1 MKAQTFMLWKRSG
14 GYGDALAAIGLARL
28 LYVLTGQN
36 PLVREEPG
44 AFAVV
49 LPEPVD
55 LDALDYGRLR
65 HNPGYRYV
73 RLKADDDQAPE
84 SDFLDY
90 EKERARY
97 VAWRDLRKK
106 ARAGRALSDEER
118 RQLEAAQP
126 RSDWGLWQSLN
137 VLQALGTYNK
147 LHAAIRD
154 AHPQELV
161 EAVKAK
167 LAAMAQGM
175 PVWTVD
181 TAFSPVVS
189 AVQAFNPTVGKGI
202 NRPKPD
208 GAPVANLPKTYAD
221 WFEEYLRYLGVEAG
235 LCAYG
240 LGEDYKFLAVVPGRV
255 DAAVLEQ
262 VLIREFRAL
271 SQRFRYGSI
280 LLDIQSALELAKLLL
295 HHVEAGDW
303 TPRDVIRGV
312 QAAYFKSL
320 GSGRAL
326 MNLSFIGLP
335 GWFPVRTA
343 DDVEAWMNL
352 LEEHLRLVRALDEE
366 KAEEAELLEAYRDF
380 VSGGDWRA
388 LLLFF
393 AGYGMTLFR
402 ARERAAQ
409 RAASMP
415 SPKQSLLE
423 VLVVKGYPHYAKI
436 VRNPGFQAIAKAM
449 RLATVAEQY
458 HKARGQQVFAIHYDL
473 FQKLKQHARFPEQLL
488 AIVMDFVAEY
498 NRENARREEQ
508 LARKG
513 QGGRRRPNITTG
525 EVEQFVALFDAHRQH
540 SEALALLLIAYA
552 SSRED
557 RTAEGEA
564 AVEAATGEAADD
576 ADVYTVPIDEA

>member
-1 MKAQTFMLWKRSG
+1 MKAQSFTLWKRSG

-28 LYVLTGQN
+28 LYVLTGLH

-44 AFAVV
+44 AYSVA
-49 LPEPVD
+49 LPGPVNLDD
-55 LDALDYGRLR
+55 LDFGRLL

-73 RLKADDDQAPE
+73 RLKADDEQAPE

-97 VAWRDLRKK
+97 VAWRELRKK
-106 ARAGRALSDEER
+106 ERAGRALTDEER
-118 RQLEAAQP
+118 QRLDAAKP
-126 RSDWGLWQSLN
+126 LDDWGLWQSLN

-147 LHAAIRD
+147 LHAAIRGAD
-154 AHPQELV
+154 PQELAD
-161 EAVKAK
+161 AVKAK
-167 LAAMAQGM
+167 LAAAAQGM
-175 PVWTVD
+175 PVWEVD
-181 TAFSPVVS
+181 TAFSPAVS
-189 AVQAFNPTVGKGI
+189 AVQAFNPIVGKGI

-221 WFEEYLRYLGVEAG
+221 WFEEYLRYLGVGAG

-240 LGEDYKFLAVVPGRV
+240 LGDDYKFMAVVPGRI
-255 DAAVLEQ
+255 DAAVLEH
-262 VLIREFRAL
+262 VLVKEFRTL
-271 SQRFRYGSI
+271 SLRFRYGSI
-280 LLDIQSALELAKLLL
+280 LLDIQAALELAKLLL
-295 HHVEAGDW
+295 RHLEIGDW

-312 QAAYFKSL
+312 QTAYFKSL

-335 GWFPVRTA
+335 GWFPARTA
-343 DDVEAWMNL
+343 EDVKAWLNL
-352 LEEHLRLVRALDEE
+352 LDEHLRLVRALDEE

-380 VSGGDWRA
+380 VSGGDRRA
-388 LLLFF
+388 LLMFF

-402 ARERAAQ
+402 IRERAAQ
-409 RAASMP
+409 RAARMP
-415 SPKQSLLE
+415 SPKLSLLE
-423 VLVVKGYPHYAKI
+423 VLVVKGYPQYTEI
-436 VRNPGFQAIAKAM
+436 VRNRGFQAIARAM
-449 RLATVAEQY
+449 RLATVVEQY
-458 HKARGQQVFAIHYDL
+458 HKARGQQVFTIHYDL
-473 FQKLKQHARFPEQLL
+473 FQKLKQHARFPDQLL

-513 QGGRRRPNITTG
+513 QGGRRRPNVTT
-525 EVEQFVALFDAHRQH
+525 EAVEQFVALFDAHRQH

-557 RTAEGEA
+557 RTAEGGA
-564 AVEAATGEAADD
+564 AGEAATGEVADD

>member
-1 MKAQTFMLWKRSG
+1 
-14 GYGDALAAIGLARL
+14 
-28 LYVLTGQN
+28 
-36 PLVREEPG
+36 
-44 AFAVV
+44 
-49 LPEPVD
+49 
-55 LDALDYGRLR
+55 
-65 HNPGYRYV
+65 
-73 RLKADDDQAPE
+73 
-84 SDFLDY
+84 
-90 EKERARY
+90 
-97 VAWRDLRKK
+97 
-106 ARAGRALSDEER
+106 
-118 RQLEAAQP
+118 
-126 RSDWGLWQSLN
+126 
-137 VLQALGTYNK
+137 
-147 LHAAIRD
+147 
-154 AHPQELV
+154 
-161 EAVKAK
+161 
-167 LAAMAQGM
+167 
-175 PVWTVD
+175 
-181 TAFSPVVS
+181 
-189 AVQAFNPTVGKGI
+189 
-202 NRPKPD
+202 
-208 GAPVANLPKTYAD
+208 
-221 WFEEYLRYLGVEAG
+221 
-235 LCAYG
+235 
-240 LGEDYKFLAVVPGRV
+240 
-255 DAAVLEQ
+255 
-262 VLIREFRAL
+262 
-271 SQRFRYGSI
+271 
-280 LLDIQSALELAKLLL
+280 
-295 HHVEAGDW
+295 
-303 TPRDVIRGV
+303 
-312 QAAYFKSL
+312 
-320 GSGRAL
+320 

-423 VLVVKGYPHYAKI
+423 VLVVKGYPHYAEI

-473 FQKLKQHARFPEQLL
+473 FQKLKQHARFPDQLL